1 MVAGYII
8 SSRNDSALALQL
20 RKRLSN
26 FAYSNGDYISLWM
39 FGATGRTDSMNGCIA
54 LMDKMSRGDAV
65 YVDDVT
71 TLGASFKDILS
82 FLSEAVKRGIRVYG
96 CSDGYTNHEVRDRE
110 SYLQA
115 LGQIDRAYS
124 LMLSNRT
131 KAALRS
137 RKDDGVKLGR
147 PLGSCVSMRALVQD
161 AAFIRA
167 ALENGERISALCSRY
182 NVSRS
187 TFTRFMLKTGLRRRK
202 SGQDMDVCSEHNSRI
217 NINQ

>member
-1 MVAGYII
+1 MVAGYVV
-8 SSRNDSALALQL
+8 SSNKDSTSALQL
-20 RKRLSN
+20 RKRLSS
-26 FAYSNGDYISLWM
+26 FANGRGDHISLWVS
-39 FGATGRTDSMNGCIA
+39 GDTGRSGSLTGCLS
-54 LMDKMSRGDAV
+54 LMDQMSRGDTM
-65 YVDDVT
+65 YVDDIT
-71 TLGASFKDILS
+71 ALGSTFKEILS
-82 FLSEAVKRGIRVYG
+82 VLSEAVRRGIRIYG
-96 CSDGYTNHEVRDRE
+96 ASDGYSNHDVRDRE

-147 PLGSCVSMRALVQD
+147 PLGSCVSMRVLVQD
-161 AAFIRA
+161 AAFIKA

-187 TFTRFMLKTGLRRRK
+187 TFTRFMLKTGLRQRTYSRC
-202 SGQDMDVCSEHNSRI
+202 GSE
-217 NINQ
+217 